1 MPPKKTVRAA
11 MPPAYNILQ
20 LQSKIVS
27 LQEEVQITRHE
38 NEILRGKIKNLSLK
52 DNEKK
57 VEFAWESIFGSRYD
71 EQAASTSD
79 TSDPLQHRLQS
90 DHGNTD
96 VSSCE
101 DEDGE
106 TDGASYDSEGS
117 CDFRASEDLPEAD
130 GQPRPVESGG
140 AQNIKRRIKIDR

>member
-1 MPPKKTVRAA
+1 MPPKKSVGA
-11 MPPAYNILQ
+11 AYNILQ

-57 VEFAWESIFGSRYD
+57 VEFAWESIFGIGYG
-71 EQAASTSD
+71 EQSLPTTN
-79 TSDPLQHRLQS
+79 TSDPLQHRVQS
-90 DHGNTD
+90 DNRYSY
-96 VSSCE
+96 VSSYE

-117 CDFRASEDLPEAD
+117 CDLGASEDITEVD
-130 GQPRPVESGG
+130 GQPRPNESGG